1 MSERNT
7 AVDRSRERARMVAQ
21 HLRARGIADERVLA
35 AFREVPREAFVDP
48 SLAESAYADAPLPI
62 GLGQTISQPFVVA
75 AMVEALRVGEND
87 RVLEVGAG
95 SGYAAA
101 ILSRLAGRVVA
112 VERHSQLADAAR
124 GRLAAL
130 GFDNVDVR
138 HGDGTRGWIQGAPF
152 DAILVSAGA
161 RRVPPA
167 LEEQLAVG
175 GRLVIPVGELDHQ
188 ELLRIVRRGDG
199 TLGEERLGGVSF
211 VPLVSTE
218 PATPGG

>member
-1 MSERNT
+1 MAQPTT
-7 AVDRSRERARMVAQ
+7 AVDRSRERAQMVAQ

-35 AFREVPREAFVDP
+35 AFRAVPREAFVGP

-75 AMVEALRVGEND
+75 AMVESLRVGEHD

-112 VERHSQLADAAR
+112 VERHLELADAAR
-124 GRLAAL
+124 DRLAAL

-138 HGDGTRGWIQGAPF
+138 HGDGTRGWTPDAPF

-188 ELLRIVRRGDG
+188 ELRRIVRRSDG
-199 TLGEERLGGVSF
+199 TLAEERLGGVSF
-211 VPLVSTE
+211 VPLVSQQPE
-218 PATPGG
+218 AQGG